1 MIRAA
6 LARSRGGGGWGFVV
20 TSVGLIGGKAV
31 SLAVGFLFWLLAARA
46 ADVQDVGLAA
56 GAVSL
61 MMLATQLAVAGAGS
75 SFILHRT
82 TYADRLPRLLDTAVT
97 VVLLASTVGALAALG
112 VVVLALEELR
122 PVATDPTF
130 ALLFVLM
137 TAFGTLGILL
147 DHVSVALASG
157 RQVLVRNTVGGL
169 LTAAPLLLT
178 PAFGWRFEAELL
190 FGLWVLGGATA
201 CALAGVQLS
210 RQLEGYRYRPRLSR
224 PLVVVLLRT
233 GLPNHAL
240 TLVERAPNL
249 LLPVVVTEVLSP
261 EANAYWYMA
270 WMMAWAV
277 LVIPVSIGIT
287 LLAQVTRG
295 LGALRPDVVRAGL
308 TGVALGLPAAAVL
321 AAVAGPVLALLGSDF
336 RAEATSP
343 LRVLLLALPPV
354 MVLQLYYSVCRT
366 TRRLPEALATG
377 AVLGST
383 AVLGTAAVGAGSGLV
398 GMAWVWVAV
407 QGLAGLWAAARLARL
422 VAGARAVQ
430 APDAQPALPA
440 HGRVTVPTSPG
451 QARDGYARI
460 GS

>member
-6 LARSRGGGGWGFVV
+6 PDGGRGQRGWQFLV
-20 TSVGLIGGKAV
+20 TSVGLIGGKVV
-31 SLAVGFLFWLLAARA
+31 SLGVGFLFWLLAART

-61 MMLATQLAVAGAGS
+61 MMLATQLAIAGAGS
-75 SFILHRT
+75 SFILNRSR
-82 TYADRLPRLLDTAVT
+82 YEDRLPRLLDTAVT
-97 VVLLASTVGALAALG
+97 IVLLGSALAALAALG
-112 VVVLALEELR
+112 VVALALEDLR
-122 PVATDPTF
+122 AVATDPTF

-137 TAFGTLGILL
+137 TVFGTLGILL
-147 DHVSVALASG
+147 DHVSVALERG
-157 RQVLVRNTVGGL
+157 QQVLVRNTVGGL

-178 PAFGWRFEAELL
+178 PALGWRFDAELL

-201 CALAGVQLS
+201 CGVAAVQLS
-210 RQLEGYRYRPRLSR
+210 RQLGGYRYRPCLSR
-224 PLVVVLLRT
+224 PLVGVLLRT

-249 LLPVVVTEVLSP
+249 LLPVVVTEVLTP
-261 EANAYWYMA
+261 EANAYWYIA

-295 LGALRPDVVRAGL
+295 LGALRRDVVRAGL

-321 AAVAGPVLALLGSDF
+321 AAVGGPVLALLGQDF
-336 RAEATSP
+336 RAEATTP

-366 TRRLPEALATG
+366 TQRLPEALGTG
-377 AVLGST
+377 AVLGSA
-383 AVLGTAAVGAGSGLV
+383 AVLGTAAVGAEGGLV

-407 QGLAGLWAAARLARL
+407 QALAGIWALVRLTRFMAGGP
-422 VAGARAVQ
+422 VAEAGGAHTTSEV
-430 APDAQPALPA
+430 PV
-440 HGRVTVPTSPG
+440 RVTPPSSQG
-451 QARDGYARI
+451 QDSDRYVRI
-460 GS
+460 RS